1 MKAVSA
7 ILKFVGFIVLSVV
20 AFVAPLLAAGKNA
33 FPVIDS
39 PQVMRQAVHEYWLSD
54 RTPIIAAGKQ
64 MAEEKIRSLP
74 QNDASLWFWRVLA
87 GFNDHQWATLL
98 DYVLPQPIL
107 TKIADNLVYQWS
119 GWWLSPDAEP
129 RLVADLRP
137 LKNHLNGN
145 ADKIANWLLAQVGTC
160 TLKQNALWARS
171 LLLSDWA
178 HAPLC
183 QPVVGKENLEGLLA
197 AGIRSAAIPA
207 EVDLLKESG
216 VSPRSLQDFKE
227 NYRRARKDLPL
238 AAAGT
243 FLLWILG
250 VLLMGRSWRGWL
262 SAAGGSLLSIACG
275 MALIGFAAVPL
286 EQFIVAHLPLA
297 DVPAWATR
305 ALGNTLRLYF
315 KLAFT
320 PLLKQSL
327 IPAAIGVIL
336 LIPPIMKPK

>member
-7 ILKFVGFIVLSVV
+7 VLKLVGFLLLSVAV
-20 AFVAPLLAAGKNA
+20 IGAPLIAAGWNA

-54 RTPIIAAGKQ
+54 RTPLIAAGKQ
-64 MAEEKIRSLP
+64 IAEEKVRSLP
-74 QNDASLWFWRVLA
+74 QNDASLWFWRVLD

-107 TKIADNLVYQWS
+107 TEIADNLVYQWA
-119 GWWLSPDAEP
+119 GWWLSPDASP
-129 RLVADLRP
+129 RFVANLRP
-137 LKNHLNGN
+137 LKKHLNAN
-145 ADKIANWLLAQVGTC
+145 ADKIADWVVAQVGAC

-171 LLLSDWA
+171 LLLNDWA

-183 QPVVGKENLEGLLA
+183 LPTVGRGKIIGLVA
-197 AGIRSAAIPA
+197 SGIRSAKMPA
-207 EVDLLKESG
+207 EVNLLEKSG
-216 VSPRSLQDFKE
+216 VSPQSLQDFKDK
-227 NYRRARKDLPL
+227 YRRAREDLPL

-243 FLLWILG
+243 FLLWIFG

-262 SAAGGSLLSIACG
+262 STAGGSLLSIAGG
-275 MALIGFAAVPL
+275 MALIGFAAVPV
-286 EQFIVAHLPLA
+286 EQFTVAHLPLA
-297 DVPAWATR
+297 DVPAWAVE

-336 LIPPIMKPK
+336 LIPPIVKR